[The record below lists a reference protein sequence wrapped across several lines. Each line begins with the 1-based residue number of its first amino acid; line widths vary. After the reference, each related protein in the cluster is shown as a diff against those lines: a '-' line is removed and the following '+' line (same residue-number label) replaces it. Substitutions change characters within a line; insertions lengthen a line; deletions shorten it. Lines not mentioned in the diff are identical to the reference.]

1 MNVVGERTSAKTS
14 YFFQL
19 YQPFCFVLVSGP
31 KNGKVVRSFKKLQNL
46 LTFLYKTRK
55 KVRIVLNF
63 NSSYLSNRLIFSDY
77 DKSSG
82 ISINRTICQNKEK

>member
-31 KNGKVVRSFKKLQNL
+31 KNGKVVRSFQELQNL

-55 KVRIVLNF
+55 K
-63 NSSYLSNRLIFSDY
+63 
-77 DKSSG
+77 
-82 ISINRTICQNKEK
+82 CA